1 MYTRL
6 GTVAKPYR
14 VGFCL
19 SGGGGLFQ
27 ATVRHAAQL
36 GIELAAGFAAK
47 KDEATFDRFCRDQGI
62 PLCVIDQADRR
73 LFDEELTR
81 RSIEARLDLIVLT
94 FDKII
99 PPAMVEAYRGRIIN
113 MHPALL
119 PAFRGPRPLEDALQA
134 GVRFAGATMHEVD
147 ELVDHGPVIAQC
159 VLGIGRDE
167 PLESISRRLY
177 PLVKPMFLQTIA
189 WFAQGRV
196 EKDAAGR
203 IWVKGARYGGF
214 PISPEVELEFRD

>member
-1 MYTRL
+1 
-6 GTVAKPYR
+6 VVKHPYR

-27 ATVRHAAQL
+27 AAVRQRAQL
-36 GIELAAGFAAK
+36 GIEVAAAFTAR
-47 KDEATFDRFCRDQGI
+47 KDEGTFSRFCRDRNI
-62 PLCVIDQADRR
+62 PLYVIDQADRGK
-73 LFDEELTR
+73 FDEELTE
-81 RSIEARLDLIVLT
+81 RSMAARLDLIALT

-99 PPAMVEAYRGRIIN
+99 PPAMVAAYRGRIIN
-113 MHPALL
+113 MHAGLL

-159 VLGIGRDE
+159 VVSLDRDE
-167 PLESISRRLY
+167 PLESISQRLY

-189 WFAQGRV
+189 WFAQGRI
-196 EKDAAGR
+196 EKDSAGR
-203 IWVKGARYGGF
+203 IWVRGARYGGF
-214 PISPEVELEFRD
+214 PISPEVELAFPDPPAR